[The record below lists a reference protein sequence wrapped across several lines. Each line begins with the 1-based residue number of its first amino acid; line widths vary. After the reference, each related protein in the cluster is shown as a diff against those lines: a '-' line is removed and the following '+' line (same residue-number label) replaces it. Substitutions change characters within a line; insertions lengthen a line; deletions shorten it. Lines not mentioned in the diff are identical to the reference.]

1 MIRVLL
7 ADDHSLV
14 RAGIKRVIEE
24 ASDIRVV
31 AEAANGWEAISGFT
45 DASPDVLV
53 MDISMPEMDGVEA
66 SKQVLSSHPD
76 ARILIL
82 TRFREEF
89 YAVRS
94 MKAGCL
100 GYLTKGSSTREL
112 HDAIRAVAQ
121 GRRFLSDEGKD
132 TVNLQLLSARPG
144 LGPLESLSDRE
155 FQVFSLLARG
165 MALKE
170 AAVSL
175 GLSAKTVETY
185 RSRVL
190 QKLCLRNDVEI
201 CRFAFQHGLLD
212 DSSTNST
219 QERTKSPT

>member
-24 ASDIRVV
+24 APDIRVV
-31 AEAANGWEAISGFT
+31 AEAANGWEAISGFS
-45 DASPDVLV
+45 DAKPDVLV
-53 MDISMPEMDGVEA
+53 IDISMPEMDGVEA
-66 SKQVLSSHPD
+66 SKQLLSTHPD

-132 TVNLQLLSARPG
+132 TVNLQLLSTRQG

-155 FQVFSLLARG
+155 FQVFSLLSRG

-170 AAVSL
+170 VAASL

-212 DSSTNST
+212 DSSSSP
-219 QERTKSPT
+219 EPDRSKSFT

>member
-24 ASDIRVV
+24 APDIRVV
-31 AEAANGWEAISGFT
+31 AEAASGWEAISRFA

-53 MDISMPEMDGVEA
+53 MDISMPKMDGFEA
-66 SKQVLSSHPD
+66 SKQLLSAYPG
-76 ARILIL
+76 ARILLL

-121 GRRFLSDEGKD
+121 GRRFLSEEGKD
-132 TVNLQLLSARPG
+132 TVNLQLLSSRPG
-144 LGPLESLSDRE
+144 LGALESLSDRE

-165 MALKE
+165 QALKE
-170 AAVSL
+170 VAASL
-175 GLSAKTVETY
+175 GLSAKTIETY

-201 CRFAFQHGLLD
+201 CRYAFHHGLLD
-212 DSSTNST
+212 DSSAGMGQDRRQLPS
-219 QERTKSPT
+219 

>member
-31 AEAANGWEAISGFT
+31 AEAANGWEAINRFD
-45 DASPDVLV
+45 DANPDVLV

-66 SKQVLSSHPD
+66 SKQLLSSHPE

-82 TRFREEF
+82 TRYREEF

-112 HDAIRAVAQ
+112 HDAIRAIAQ
-121 GRRFLSDEGKD
+121 GRRFLSSWRI
-132 TVNLQLLSARPG
+132 TVMRSRSSSNW
-144 LGPLESLSDRE
+144 SLSMKPVR
-155 FQVFSLLARG
+155 
-165 MALKE
+165 
-170 AAVSL
+170 
-175 GLSAKTVETY
+175 
-185 RSRVL
+185 RS
-190 QKLCLRNDVEI
+190 CP
-201 CRFAFQHGLLD
+201 
-212 DSSTNST
+212 SSG
-219 QERTKSPT
+219 RTTS

>member
-1 MIRVLL
+1 MIKVLL

-31 AEAANGWEAISGFT
+31 AEVANGWQAIDMFAEAN
-45 DASPDVLV
+45 PDVLV
-53 MDISMPEMDGVEA
+53 MDISMPEMDGVET
-66 SKQVLSSHPD
+66 SKKILSLHPD

-82 TRFREEF
+82 TRYREEF

-112 HDAIRAVAQ
+112 HEAIRAVAQ
-121 GRRFLSDEGKD
+121 GRRFLSEAGKD
-132 TVNLQLLSARPG
+132 TVNLQLLSTRPG

-165 MALKE
+165 LALKE
-170 AAVSL
+170 VAASL
-175 GLSAKTVETY
+175 GLSSKTVETY

-201 CRFAFQHGLLD
+201 CRYAFQSGLLD
-212 DSSTNST
+212 DSATDMAA
-219 QERTKSPT
+219 ERSKTVT